1 MADEPTH
8 ELELKQDTSVVED
21 PDEDGPW
28 LHGVIVHEGRLSIR
42 TPIEVIVPGAIEWP
56 PGKGIAIRVEHGGRA
71 EAYAMPIRRAKT
83 GEIWITCRAT
93 PAIVEAVKGGLDKMS
108 IEFVALQKVHRK
120 CPDVREVVRA
130 LVTGVTLT
138 DEPNHRSWAVLV
150 IRKELPT
157 SAQEDR

>member
-8 ELELKQDTSVVED
+8 ED

-42 TPIEVIVPGAIEWP
+42 TPIEVIVPGAIKWP
-56 PGKGIAIRVEHGGRA
+56 PEKGIAVRVEHGGRA

-93 PAIVEAVKGGLDKMS
+93 PAIVEAVKGGRDKMS
-108 IEFVALQKVHRK
+108 IEFVELQKAHQK
-120 CPDVREVVRA
+120 WPDVREVVRV
-130 LVTGVTLT
+130 LVTGVALT
-138 DEPNHRSWAVLV
+138 DEPNHWSWAVLV
-150 IRKELPT
+150 IRKELPA